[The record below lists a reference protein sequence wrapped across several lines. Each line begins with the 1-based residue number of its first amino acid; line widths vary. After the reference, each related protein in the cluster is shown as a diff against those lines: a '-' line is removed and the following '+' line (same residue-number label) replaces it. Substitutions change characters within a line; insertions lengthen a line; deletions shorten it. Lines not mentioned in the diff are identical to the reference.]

1 MSQYGVNNSDI
12 SSLKEELFSQI
23 LIEQK
28 KFMGVRL
35 PDEGKSEEMK
45 QKLSEI
51 AQAKGR
57 DAFFSY
63 LSSGKGH
70 GPFTEL
76 VDGSI
81 KYDLIGGI
89 GPNILG
95 HSHPIT
101 IKAHIDA
108 ACSDAVMCGN
118 LQNYGD
124 VHDFLME
131 FKKHLSKSR
140 LKHFWFSGSGSF
152 ANDTALKIVWQ
163 KMAPK
168 YRIIAFEKAFAGR
181 SVATQD
187 ITHNPSYREGMPKSL
202 QVDHVPH
209 FNQSQ
214 PEKSLEVTLTALKKM
229 ISDFPGEHCALMIEL
244 IQGEGGFVFG
254 DKNYYETIFKWAKEN
269 HLMIWVDE
277 VQSFARTTELFAFQ
291 MFGLDE
297 YVDVV
302 TVGKALQVCGVLFT
316 EELNPKPGLIAGTF
330 NSSLSALKAGS
341 AILKY
346 LTTGPF
352 YGPHGINLKTQLNFQ
367 TRLKKLSEVF
377 PMKHIGGVGTMISFE
392 IGDSGKDITMLFI
405 KKLFDKGVICF
416 SAGKDPY
423 RVRFLLPLC
432 LNENHIDEIFLII
445 EETLKEILKV

>member
-23 LIEQK
+23 LLEQK
-28 KFMGVRL
+28 KYMGLRQA
-35 PDEGKSEEMK
+35 DKNQSDDMK
-45 QKLSEI
+45 VKLSEI

-101 IKAHIDA
+101 IKSHLDA

-118 LQNYGD
+118 LLNYGD
-124 VHDFLME
+124 VHEFLME
-131 FKKHLSKSR
+131 FKKHLTKSR
-140 LKHFWFSGSGSF
+140 LKHFWFTGSGSF
-152 ANDTALKIVWQ
+152 ANDTALKLIWQ

-187 ITHNPSYREGMPKSL
+187 ITHNSAYREGMPTSL
-202 QVDHVPH
+202 KVDHVPH
-209 FNQSQ
+209 FDQSN
-214 PEKSLEVTLTALKKM
+214 PKASLESTLSALEKVVA
-229 ISDFPGEHCALMIEL
+229 DHPGEHSALMIEL

-254 DKNYYETIFKWAKEN
+254 DKHYYEEIFKWAKKN
-269 HLMIWVDE
+269 NLMIWVDE

-291 MFGLDE
+291 MFGLDD

-302 TVGKALQVCGVLFT
+302 TVGKALQVCGVLFSD
-316 EELNPKPGLIAGTF
+316 ELNPKPGLIAGTF
-330 NSSLSALKAGS
+330 NSSLSALKAGTS
-341 AILKY
+341 ILKY

-352 YGPHGINLKTQLNFQ
+352 YGSHGTNLKIQQNFHQRLN
-367 TRLKKLSEVF
+367 KLSEKY
-377 PMKHIGGVGTMISFE
+377 PMNYIGGVGTMISFE
-392 IGDSGKDITMLFI
+392 IGDSGKDVTMLFI
-405 KKLFDKGVICF
+405 KTLFEKGVVCF

-432 LNENHIDEIFLII
+432 LNENHIDEIFVLI
-445 EETLKEILKV
+445 EETLKEVLKV